1 MTQETLAA
9 SPSPLFAPFRWLAAI
24 GEKFPDW
31 LMPLLQRFAI
41 SGVFWLS
48 ARTKVDG
55 FSIEDS
61 TFFLFA
67 NDYNLPIIPSTWA
80 AYAATIAEHLFP
92 ILLILGLFTRLSA
105 TALLIMTLTIQ
116 FLVYPGAWALHLTW
130 IAILVPLIA
139 RGGGALSLDR
149 LFKIP

>member
-1 MTQETLAA
+1 MTQETPAG

-24 GEKFPDW
+24 GKRFPDW

-55 FSIEDS
+55 FSIKDS

-67 NDYNLPIIPSTWA
+67 NDYNLPIIPSAWA